1 MIPTALLI
9 TIIMAYGSNQI
20 FLKTS
25 AAVLQQQ
32 QQQLKITNNSSNA
45 TTATNSTNIRPSIVT
60 DFNPNVTSP
69 KISKTAY
76 VDPFA
81 VVIGDCYIG
90 KLVLQFHLADINR
103 C

>member
-1 MIPTALLI
+1 MKIYDSLILTALLI
-9 TIIMAYGSNQI
+9 TIIMAYASNQI

-25 AAVLQQQ
+25 AAVLQQ

-45 TTATNSTNIRPSIVT
+45 TTATNSTNIRPSIQT

-81 VVIGDCYIG
+81 VSQVS
-90 KLVLQFHLADINR
+90 
-103 C
+103 